1 MAQKVKIYPLN
12 SFGGRIQALMKK
24 NEMTIVDL
32 YLEMTGKSESDLPKY
47 EYGDS
52 NNNTA
57 YHQVKN
63 WLNEKGIDKKKLERL
78 CEIFN
83 VSADYL
89 LGTDTEVNDTLQA
102 IHDYTG
108 LSSEAIE
115 VLRTYNKGDNA
126 RLFNL
131 ILQQDNGLGMI
142 KAVIAKPSVLPVM
155 SQLDQ
160 TVDRKA
166 RVPFCSLKRRHDR
179 VERGLRRYGGHER
192 FRHDH
197 DQRVGERDHNTRE
210 RAAGGGNLDFRL
222 HTGRRQRKS
231 FRQNRGTDRSFQ
243 WHAGRD
249 HERLKRRRH
258 GLLLQDLQ
266 L

>member
-131 ILQQDNGLGMI
+131 ILQQDNGLGM
-142 KAVIAKPSVLPVM
+142 VIHYMRKCIIVKKEM
-155 SQLDQ
+155 ENERQLLQEYKNNLDSIR
-160 TVDRKA
+160 DNWEHDA
-166 RVPFCSLKRRHDR
+166 LKEAQDKGEYTRNTADIFNRFT
-179 VERGLRRYGGHER
+179 GLKEQQDTFR
-192 FRHDH
+192 FRLNESLTMLLNNIIPPD
-197 DQRVGERDHNTRE
+197 T
-210 RAAGGGNLDFRL
+210 
-222 HTGRRQRKS
+222 K
-231 FRQNRGTDRSFQ
+231 
-243 WHAGRD
+243 
-249 HERLKRRRH
+249 
-258 GLLLQDLQ
+258 GLSDNK
-266 L
+266 